1 MKKENHVLMMFAL
14 LALAGCG
21 GQKEK
26 REAAP
31 VRVTTE
37 KVSLGMDYAQSPYV
51 GQVQEASSTAVS
63 FMSAGTVSRVY
74 VEEGQRVSRGQLIAE
89 MDNTSA
95 RNALLAAEASLR
107 QAKDAYERMK
117 QLHDDQTLPEMQWVE
132 VQSKLQQAQS
142 VYELSKKN
150 VADCR
155 LVAPVSGIVGQKFVD
170 AGETAMPGS
179 PVVTLLDISHVKVKV
194 SVPENE
200 INGIPT
206 SVAST
211 IKVAALGGE
220 TFQGGR
226 IVKHVASDAMTHSY
240 GIQIH
245 LANPSGRLLP
255 GMVCTVR
262 FNHEGNPQITVP
274 VTAVQRGQGQSLYVW
289 TISNGRVRQQPVSTG
304 ETYGSRI
311 VITDGLKERDSVVT
325 AGWQKLSNGSKVSA
339 L

>member
-37 KVSLGMDYAQSPYV
+37 KVSLGMDYAQSSYV

-142 VYELSKKN
+142 AYELSKKN
-150 VADCR
+150 VAGSEVRRCR
-155 LVAPVSGIVGQKFVD
+155 
-170 AGETAMPGS
+170 
-179 PVVTLLDISHVKVKV
+179 
-194 SVPENE
+194 
-200 INGIPT
+200 
-206 SVAST
+206 
-211 IKVAALGGE
+211 
-220 TFQGGR
+220 
-226 IVKHVASDAMTHSY
+226 
-240 GIQIH
+240 
-245 LANPSGRLLP
+245 
-255 GMVCTVR
+255 
-262 FNHEGNPQITVP
+262 
-274 VTAVQRGQGQSLYVW
+274 
-289 TISNGRVRQQPVSTG
+289 
-304 ETYGSRI
+304 
-311 VITDGLKERDSVVT
+311 
-325 AGWQKLSNGSKVSA
+325 
-339 L
+339 

>member
-1 MKKENHVLMMFAL
+1 
-14 LALAGCG
+14 
-21 GQKEK
+21 
-26 REAAP
+26 
-31 VRVTTE
+31 
-37 KVSLGMDYAQSPYV
+37 
-51 GQVQEASSTAVS
+51 
-63 FMSAGTVSRVY
+63 
-74 VEEGQRVSRGQLIAE
+74 
-89 MDNTSA
+89 
-95 RNALLAAEASLR
+95 
-107 QAKDAYERMK
+107 
-117 QLHDDQTLPEMQWVE
+117 MQWVE

-142 VYELSKKN
+142 AYELSKKN

-262 FNHEGNPQITVP
+262 FNHECNPQITVP